1 VSNIVKEKP
10 VATVGGAGVV
20 VMAVL
25 AYLVAHGVISA
36 ELAQQWGPL
45 AAIVIPIIFG
55 AIIHAL
61 VSPFEK
67 VKHWAEAS
75 GLLTD
80 ADIARIGEAVAPKA
94 PSLTAAPV
102 EPAGDGMAAGAPETP
117 AAPNPA

>member
-1 VSNIVKEKP
+1 MSNIVKEKP

-36 ELAQQWGPL
+36 DLAQQWGPL

-67 VKHWAEAS
+67 VKHWAEQS
-75 GLLTD
+75 GLLSD
-80 ADIARIGEAVAPKA
+80 ADFARIEAILAAKA
-94 PSLTAAPV
+94 PTMLTAAPV
-102 EPAGDGMAAGAPETP
+102 EPETDGMAAGAPP
-117 AAPNPA
+117 AAS